1 MAGSGAIRAGRAF
14 VEMFIDDA
22 TVKGSLDT
30 VRAKLQAFGAVVDA
44 SATASLARMATTS
57 VAGTTATTASVG
69 VMAGAMGILR
79 SSIVSVGIAWRSVM
93 GVIATSVIRA
103 TISLGAL
110 SMLVARVAPTSKVAG
125 LLNGFLSKSQT
136 TEAIGRWTRFAGA
149 ITGSKE
155 IKNIGNQIQ
164 RLGLGSAIISGFQK
178 GVGSGLLATLGATYR
193 SAKTILIG
201 GLASVLSS
209 PIRAAAG
216 VAGTVRGILGAP
228 FRAVSSVVSGGAAA
242 ATAGAAGGPVAT
254 TAKALSAPATAITGF
269 GSAAGSAL
277 SSVAKTISSVSLK
290 FIGLASAIS
299 IPATMAAKSFA
310 TSAAEIMAKSREAG
324 ESLQSLIDKK
334 FGVSGLISPA
344 DIRLG
349 AELSEAYAKLRQSI
363 ATAWAQ
369 VGIAVLPLMI
379 KMTRAS
385 IDMANALSMILSR
398 NRPLISSIVS
408 TALAVL
414 KTSAAIFALVKAWAI
429 LTPVVAALLS
439 PLSLFAIAVVGIV
452 YLFPQLQ
459 KAGLAAFNYLYSGFK
474 ILAEIANQ
482 TIGGIRDAL
491 TGGDLQAAAR
501 MLWAGLNLAW
511 LTGSAD
517 LRSIWQTMV
526 TGMANTFT
534 NLWAS
539 LRSGWIST
547 QSLFLSTWQAT
558 QNVMESGIS
567 KMMISM
573 TSLLGMNTRN
583 SPTQEQVAAV
593 LKEDQGRAAK
603 ARNDA
608 ANAELKNIEANRRAS
623 EDANIGADE
632 AARKRAVEDLKNA
645 QAEFNAARAAA
656 AAARAKGAKTPAAK
670 GAASALGAMFG
681 TATMG
686 TFSGAA
692 LGRQQIGG
700 ISSLSKSTQDTAEN
714 TKKIADNTDPK
725 NGLAFA

>member
-14 VEMFIDDA
+14 VEMFVDDA
-22 TVKGSLDT
+22 TVKGSLDA

-79 SSIVSVGIAWRSVM
+79 SAIVSVGIAWRSVM

-110 SMLVARVAPTSKVAG
+110 SMLVAKVAPTSKFAG

-164 RLGLGSAIISGFQK
+164 RLGLGSAIVSGFQK
-178 GVGSGLLATLGATYR
+178 GLGSGLLATLGATYR

-228 FRAVSSVVSGGAAA
+228 FRALSSVVSGGAAA

-310 TSAAEIMAKSREAG
+310 TSAAEIMAKSRETG

-334 FGVSGLISPA
+334 FGLSGLISPA

-349 AELSEAYAKLRQSI
+349 AELSESYAKLRQSI

-385 IDMANALSMILSR
+385 IDMANALSMILSQ

-408 TALAVL
+408 TALAAL
-414 KTSAAIFALVKAWAI
+414 KTSTAIFALVKAWAI

-439 PLSLFAIAVVGIV
+439 PLGLFAIAVVGIV

-459 KAGLAAFNYLYSGFK
+459 KAGLAAFSYLYSGFK

-491 TGGDLQAAAR
+491 AGGDLQAAAR

-526 TGMANTFT
+526 TGMANVFT
-534 NLWAS
+534 SLWAS
-539 LRSGWIST
+539 LRKGWVATTSFFMSIWRT
-547 QSLFLSTWQAT
+547 T
-558 QNVMESGIS
+558 QNSIAGGIAR
-567 KMMISM
+567 IIAAM
-573 TSLLGMNTRN
+573 TG
-583 SPTQEQVAAV
+583 QDVDEV
-593 LKEDQGRAAK
+593 LATLTEMQGAETKGREAAAK
-603 ARNDA
+603 KEMQD
-608 ANAELKNIEANRRAS
+608 IETERRAS
-623 EDANIGADE
+623 EDANMGADE
-632 AARKRAVEDLKNA
+632 AARKRAAEDLKNA

-656 AAARAKGAKTPAAK
+656 AAARAKGAKTPAAD

>member
-44 SATASLARMATTS
+44 SATASLARMTTTS

-79 SSIVSVGIAWRSVM
+79 SAIVSVGVAWRSVM

-110 SMLVARVAPTSKVAG
+110 SMLVARVAPTSKFAG

-164 RLGLGSAIISGFQK
+164 RLGLGSAIVSGFQK

-228 FRAVSSVVSGGAAA
+228 FRALSSVVSGGAAA

-254 TAKALSAPATAITGF
+254 TAKALSSPATAIAGF

-310 TSAAEIMAKSREAG
+310 VSAAEIMAKSRETG

-334 FGVSGLISPA
+334 FGLSGLISPA

-414 KTSAAIFALVKAWAI
+414 KTSTAIFALVKAWAI

-439 PLSLFAIAVVGIV
+439 PLGLFAIAVVGIV

-491 TGGDLQAAAR
+491 AGGDLQSAAR

-526 TGMANTFT
+526 TGMANVFT
-534 NLWAS
+534 SLWAS
-539 LRSGWIST
+539 LRKGWVATTSFFISIWRT
-547 QSLFLSTWQAT
+547 T
-558 QNVMESGIS
+558 QNSIASGIAR
-567 KMMISM
+567 IIAAM
-573 TSLLGMNTRN
+573 TGQDVKEVLATL
-583 SPTQEQVAAV
+583 TQMQDVET
-593 LKEDQGRAAK
+593 KGREAAAK
-603 ARNDA
+603 KEMQD
-608 ANAELKNIEANRRAS
+608 IETERRAS
-623 EDANIGADE
+623 EDANMGADE
-632 AARKRAVEDLKNA
+632 AARKRAAEDLKNA

-656 AAARAKGAKTPAAK
+656 AAARAKGARTPAAG

>member
-14 VEMFIDDA
+14 VEMFVDDA

-79 SSIVSVGIAWRSVM
+79 SAIVSVGIAWRSVM

-110 SMLVARVAPTSKVAG
+110 SMLVARVAPTSKFAG
-125 LLNGFLSKSQT
+125 LLNGFLSRSQT

-164 RLGLGSAIISGFQK
+164 RLGLGSAIVSGFQK

-228 FRAVSSVVSGGAAA
+228 FRALSSVVSGGAAA
-242 ATAGAAGGPVAT
+242 ATAGAAGGPVAP

-310 TSAAEIMAKSREAG
+310 ASAAEIMAKSRETG

-334 FGVSGLISPA
+334 FGLSGLISPA

-414 KTSAAIFALVKAWAI
+414 KTSTAIFALIKAWAI

-439 PLSLFAIAVVGIV
+439 PLGLFAIAVVGIV

-491 TGGDLQAAAR
+491 AGGDLQAAAR

-526 TGMANTFT
+526 TGMANVFT
-534 NLWAS
+534 SLWAS
-539 LRSGWIST
+539 LRKGWVETTSFFMSIWRTT
-547 QSLFLSTWQAT
+547 QSSIAGGIARIIAAMTGQDVNEVLAT
-558 QNVMESGIS
+558 LTEMQDVET
-567 KMMISM
+567 KV
-573 TSLLGMNTRN
+573 R
-583 SPTQEQVAAV
+583 EA
-593 LKEDQGRAAK
+593 AAK
-603 ARNDA
+603 KKIQD
-608 ANAELKNIEANRRAS
+608 IETERRAS
-623 EDANIGADE
+623 EDANMGADE
-632 AARKRAVEDLKNA
+632 AARKRAAEDLKNA
-645 QAEFNAARAAA
+645 QTEFNAARTAA
-656 AAARAKGAKTPAAK
+656 AAARAKGAKSPEAG

-700 ISSLSKSTQDTAEN
+700 ISSLSKSTQETAEN